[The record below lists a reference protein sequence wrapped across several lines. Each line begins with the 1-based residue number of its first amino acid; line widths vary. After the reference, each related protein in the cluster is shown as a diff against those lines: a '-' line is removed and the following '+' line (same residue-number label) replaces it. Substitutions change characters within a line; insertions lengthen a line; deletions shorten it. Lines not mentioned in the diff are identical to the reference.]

1 MLAKHFVLTAEGS
14 RAKILRQLNAK
25 MVSAASVLRW
35 WLCFVVVDSLFI
47 VSPIACI
54 LFCV

>member
-14 RAKILRQLNAK
+14 MTTILRQLNAK
-25 MVSAASVLRW
+25 MASAASVLRW
-35 WLCFVVVDSLFI
+35 WFCFVVVDSLFI